1 MNGTIIA
8 INRIN
13 GMHAVQIEDGGVT
26 VFELTDSHDAAL
38 GDVIAG
44 ELQTLGSETLANK
57 TQQES
62 FDAYIQDAFCSDSRW
77 RALLS
82 L

>member
-13 GMHAVQIEDGGVT
+13 GMHAVRIEAGSVT
-26 VFELTDSHDAAL
+26 VFEMTDSHEAAA
-38 GDVIAG
+38 GDVITG
-44 ELQTLGSETLANK
+44 ELQTLGSETLTNK
-57 TQQES
+57 TQLES
-62 FDAYIQDAFCSDSRW
+62 FEAYIQDAFCSDSRW
-77 RALLS
+77 RKLLN

>member
-13 GMHAVQIEDGGVT
+13 GMYAVQIEDGGVT
-26 VFELTDSHDAAL
+26 VFELTDSHEAER
-38 GDVIAG
+38 GDVITG
-44 ELQTLGSETLANK
+44 ELQTLGSET
-57 TQQES
+57 QQES
-62 FDAYIQDAFCSDSRW
+62 FEAYIQDAFCSDSRW